1 MVEFAD
7 GTERLVRKTT
17 IIEGPLSEIERGDIL
32 EAAVR
37 SALEDGDLLVTV
49 HTDQH
54 PRREIAGIVEPVG
67 EHGSDE
73 DSDRG
78 GDEPDDSSSTGDD
91 STDAG
96 GPDRS
101 GGPNGD
107 TIVPASIHRR
117 SMNRIPAILTGS
129 MGMTTERPA
138 SGSLTGGVSLA
149 TSTIDFVRSLLSY
162 SLVPVSLCCAIA
174 AFSFFDYPP

>member
-1 MVEFAD
+1 M
-7 GTERLVRKTT
+7 
-17 IIEGPLSEIERGDIL
+17 
-32 EAAVR
+32 
-37 SALEDGDLLVTV
+37 TV

-54 PRREIAGIVEPVG
+54 PRGEIAGIVEPVG

-73 DSDRG
+73 DSDSG

-107 TIVPASIHRR
+107 YDCA
-117 SMNRIPAILTGS
+117 
-129 MGMTTERPA
+129 
-138 SGSLTGGVSLA
+138 
-149 TSTIDFVRSLLSY
+149 DFNTQAVYEQDTCDPHGLDGDDDGE
-162 SLVPVSLCCAIA
+162 A
-174 AFSFFDYPP
+174 

>member
-1 MVEFAD
+1 MVEFDD
-7 GTERLVRKTT
+7 GTEGLVRKTT
-17 IIEGPLSEIERGDIL
+17 ITEGPLSEIERGDIP

-54 PRREIAGIVEPVG
+54 PRGEIAGIVELVG

-73 DSDRG
+73 DSDSG
-78 GDEPDDSSSTGDD
+78 GDEPDDSSSMGDD
-91 STDAG
+91 SSDAG

-107 TIVPASIHRR
+107 YDCADFNTQAVY
-117 SMNRIPAILTGS
+117 
-129 MGMTTERPA
+129 EQD
-138 SGSLTGGVSLA
+138 
-149 TSTIDFVRSLLSY
+149 TSDPHGLDGDDDGET
-162 SLVPVSLCCAIA
+162 
-174 AFSFFDYPP
+174 